1 MRVKVGAAPE
11 RKADQREMAAQSQ
24 REGTHM
30 NLELPTTK
38 SFSEPEEPRA
48 MLTKRELR
56 ELSQISTTRS
66 ALHIIIEWMLILA
79 AIRVCERFWEPWLY
93 LATIV
98 VIATRQHSLM
108 IMLHEGTHY
117 RLCRNRKI
125 NDWVSELVLAWP
137 VLISGRSYRANHF
150 AHHRY
155 LNTDRDPDWVRR
167 RGDQNWVFPKRPREM
182 AGLLLGDLTGL
193 GAVALVKLLRTVAS
207 RDTEVP
213 MGFLMARYLYYAGV
227 MTIAFWTGT
236 ARLLLLYW
244 FVPLFTCLVCI
255 FRIRSIAE
263 HSALGAERTP
273 YAGTRTTLPSLLERI
288 FLAPNNVNYHLEHH
302 MYPSVPFFR
311 LPKLHAL
318 LRAKPEFG
326 QAHITH
332 GYIGVLRECVA
343 DADSLVN
350 GETRPKPRDLVLQAS
365 TVAGPG

>member
-1 MRVKVGAAPE
+1 
-11 RKADQREMAAQSQ
+11 
-24 REGTHM
+24 M
-30 NLELPTTK
+30 NLELPIET
-38 SFSEPEEPRA
+38 FPEREAPRA
-48 MLTKRELR
+48 LLTKRELV
-56 ELSQISTTRS
+56 ELSEISSVRS
-66 ALHIIIEWMLILA
+66 ALHIIVEWTLVLI
-79 AIRVCERFWEPWLY
+79 AIGVCQRFWEPWLY
-93 LATIV
+93 LATIT

-137 VLISGRSYRANHF
+137 VLISARSYRANHF

-167 RGDQNWVFPKRPREM
+167 RGDQNWVFPKHPREI
-182 AGLLLGDLTGL
+182 AGLLLSDLIGF

-207 RDTEVP
+207 RDTDVSK
-213 MGFLMARYLYYAGV
+213 GFLLTRYLYYAAV
-227 MTIAFWTGT
+227 MAIAFWTGT
-236 ARLLLLYW
+236 ARLLFLYW

-273 YAGTRTTLPSLLERI
+273 YAGTRTTLPSFLERI

-302 MYPSVPFFR
+302 LFPSVPFFR

-318 LRAKPEFG
+318 LCAKPEFRL
-326 QAHITH
+326 AHMTH

-343 DADSLVN
+343 DADSPAN
-350 GETRPKPRDLVLQAS
+350 GKAQPKPRELILQAS

>member
-1 MRVKVGAAPE
+1 
-11 RKADQREMAAQSQ
+11 MATLCET
-24 REGTHM
+24 EGTDM
-30 NLELPTTK
+30 NLELPASE

-48 MLTKRELR
+48 MLTKRELM
-56 ELSQISTTRS
+56 ELSQISTIRS
-66 ALHIIIEWMLILA
+66 ALHIIIEWMLILI

-98 VIATRQHSLM
+98 MIATRQHSLM

-137 VLISGRSYRANHF
+137 VLISARSYRANHF

-155 LNTDRDPDWVRR
+155 LNTDRDPDWIRR

-182 AGLLLGDLTGL
+182 AVLLLRDLTGL

-207 RDTEVP
+207 RDTDVSK
-213 MGFLMARYLYYAGV
+213 GFLMARYLYYAVV
-227 MTIAFWTGT
+227 MAIAFWTGT
-236 ARLLLLYW
+236 ARVLFLYW

-263 HSALGAERTP
+263 HSALGAARTP
-273 YAGTRTTLPSLLERI
+273 FAGTRTTLSSFLERL

-302 MYPSVPFFR
+302 LYPSVPFFR

-318 LRAKPEFG
+318 LCAQPEFR
-326 QAHITH
+326 QAHLTH
-332 GYIGVLRECVA
+332 GYFRVLRECVA
-343 DADSLVN
+343 VDADSFAKSQA
-350 GETRPKPRDLVLQAS
+350 RSKPRDLVLRAS
-365 TVAGPG
+365 TLAGSG